1 LLIAFYLGFDVLTS
15 FEHDAGVYKEIKVDE
30 DKKRRLKKDSVGKAF
45 LIQMNKK
52 NATGGSRSFC
62 HMCVS
67 SNWFHHMY
75 VKNGRGFASRV
86 LL

>member
-45 LIQMNKK
+45 LIQMNKRMLQGE
-52 NATGGSRSFC
+52 AEASVI
-62 HMCVS
+62 CVS